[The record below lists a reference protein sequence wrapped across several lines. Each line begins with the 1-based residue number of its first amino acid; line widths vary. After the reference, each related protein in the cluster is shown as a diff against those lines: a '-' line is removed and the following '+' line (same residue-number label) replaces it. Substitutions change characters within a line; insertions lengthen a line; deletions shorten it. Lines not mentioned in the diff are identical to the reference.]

1 MVKSIKK
8 PLSSRDKFVRELAYL
23 EKTEP
28 FTKAEREKTTFQE
41 RNFIRGI
48 QITKGVK
55 KRDAITEFK
64 RIKGKKEKIKK
75 QGDAIQERY
84 TGEKRFKS
92 RIREEK
98 KVCKPVSV
106 IPVSVI
112 ERKRE
117 YTFKGVTKRASNT
130 LIERFVRDDKSPKSA
145 RRYIDRL
152 SGESISRRERDKR
165 ISRAL
170 DS

>member
-8 PLSSRDKFVRELAYL
+8 PLSSRDKFVRELSHL

-64 RIKGKKEKIKK
+64 RIKGKKEKIRK

-92 RIREEK
+92 RIREGK
-98 KVCKPVSV
+98 KVCK
-106 IPVSVI
+106 PVSVI

-130 LIERFVRDDKSPKSA
+130 LIERFIRDDKSPKSA

-152 SGESISRRERDKR
+152 SGDSISRRERDKR

>member
-1 MVKSIKK
+1 MVKSIRK
-8 PLSSRDKFVRELAYL
+8 PLSSRDKFVRELSHL
-23 EKTEP
+23 EKSEP
-28 FTKAEREKTTFQE
+28 FTKAERDKLTFQE

-48 QITKGVK
+48 QLTKGIK
-55 KRDAITEFK
+55 KVEAITEFK
-64 RIKGKKEKIKK
+64 RIKGKKEKIRK
-75 QGDAIQERY
+75 QGQNIQDRY
-84 TGEKRFKS
+84 TGVKAFKS
-92 RIREEK
+92 RIREDK
-98 KVCKPVSV
+98 KVCK
-106 IPVSVI
+106 PVSVI

-130 LIERFVRDDKSPKSA
+130 LIQRFVRDDKSPKTA

-152 SGESISRRERDKR
+152 SGDSISRRERDKR